1 MMGGSIL
8 IFFKKKSSDACKAGC
23 NLFCLKYVKLTATF
37 FFEVLYRDLIFP
49 NQKPLCLLRLVNMFF
64 QHICTSIWILFD

>member
-49 NQKPLCLLRLVNMFF
+49 NQKPLCLLRTLLVLEIPFSF
-64 QHICTSIWILFD
+64 